1 MGTEIARKPSHMR
14 SVWITFAILGLI
26 AVAALAE
33 DKPEEKVES
42 VDDSVD
48 AEDDPAKQGKE
59 ELDKMDDN
67 KDGKADLG
75 EITSY
80 MKKEFYGP
88 EDIKEDNLTPAQ
100 VDEKSAADAK
110 EYLEELDKNKDTF
123 LDLDEFTAHYK
134 EDMDDVDS
142 ELDESEEGDED
153 SEASDEDADEDAE
166 ADE

>member
-1 MGTEIARKPSHMR
+1 MGTDKIMR
-14 SVWITFAILGLI
+14 TSSLLLPLALL
-26 AVAALAE
+26 ALLSVAAFAA
-33 DKPEEKVES
+33 EEKVES
-42 VDDSVD
+42 VDDAAD
-48 AEDDPAKQGKE
+48 AEDDPAQEGKE
-59 ELDKMDDN
+59 ELAKMDSN

-75 EITSY
+75 EVTEY

-100 VDEKSAADAK
+100 VDEKAAQDAK
-110 EYLEELDKNKDTF
+110 EYLEELDKNKDSF
-123 LDLDEFTAHYK
+123 LDESEFTAHYK

-153 SEASDEDADEDAE
+153 DSAADADEDEDAE